1 MFVFRR
7 CLTVSVSAP
16 DRKLAKKRKDAI
28 GTTRQEMTHMVNA
41 MDRSY
46 ADQSTLHGEDPMAVT
61 FMDSH
66 NYNNRCR
73 FMKNT
78 IIILIFNQKQ

>member
-1 MFVFRR
+1 
-7 CLTVSVSAP
+7 
-16 DRKLAKKRKDAI
+16 
-28 GTTRQEMTHMVNA
+28 MTHMVNA

-46 ADQSTLHGEDPMAVT
+46 ADQSTLHEEDPMAVT

-73 FMKNT
+73 FLNSVISQVEFIVEDQSLKLCSCFNT
-78 IIILIFNQKQ
+78 